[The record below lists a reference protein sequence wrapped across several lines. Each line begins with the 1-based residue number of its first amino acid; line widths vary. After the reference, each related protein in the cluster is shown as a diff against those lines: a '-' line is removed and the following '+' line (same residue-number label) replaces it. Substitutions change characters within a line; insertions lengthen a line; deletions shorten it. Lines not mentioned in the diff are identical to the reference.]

1 MARIKLDIPEN
12 LGFSTAITLRVS
24 DINYGGHLGN
34 DAVLSLVHEARIRF
48 LKSLGFSEMNAGGAG
63 LIMSDAAIVYKSQA
77 FYSDIIEITVGAGDF
92 TRTGCDLYYR
102 LVNRQTLKEVALA
115 KTGVVFFDYQNNKVT
130 GMPEE
135 VRIKLI
141 EG

>member
-12 LGFSTAITLRVS
+12 LEFATQITLRIS

-34 DAVLSLVHEARIRF
+34 DALLGLVHEARIRF

-63 LIMSDAAIVYKSQA
+63 LIMSDAAIVYRSQA
-77 FYSDIIEITVGAGDF
+77 FHGDILEIRVGAGDF

-102 LVNRQTLKEVALA
+102 LVNRESGREVALA
-115 KTGVVFFDYQNNKVT
+115 KTGMVFFDYQKNKVT

-135 VRIKLI
+135 VKVKLKV
-141 EG
+141 